1 MNSDNQNL
9 VYPKLTDY
17 FTNTQ
22 FFEEGC
28 FRTIKKNC
36 EVYKDFNEC
45 ILCKPYNLS
54 KNGKCY
60 TYSKE

>member
-9 VYPKLTDY
+9 VYPKLIDH

-28 FRTIKKNC
+28 SKNIRKKC
-36 EVYKDFNEC
+36 VIDKDFNKC
-45 ILCKPYNLS
+45 ILC
-54 KNGKCY
+54 
-60 TYSKE
+60 